1 MNIPNFLTMI
11 RFFMIPAFILVFF
24 SSIENNILIATY
36 IFILAGITDVL
47 DGYIARKYNLIT
59 KAGTVLD
66 PLADKL
72 MQITV
77 LLSFTIAGFLPVWV
91 IVVVG
96 LKELMM
102 IIGGLILYFFEH
114 ETVIPANK
122 YGKIATL
129 SFYVAILS
137 VAFKVPTMLS
147 YFLIILAVA
156 LTIFAFI
163 NYLNDFRH
171 IKSGYYGKDLKRDID
186 K

>member
-11 RFFMIPAFILVFF
+11 RFFMIPVFILVFF
-24 SSIENNILIATY
+24 SPIENNILIATY

-77 LLSFTIAGFLPVWV
+77 LLSFTIADFLPIWV
-91 IVVVG
+91 IAVVG
-96 LKELMM
+96 LKEILM
-102 IIGGLILYFFEH
+102 IIGGLILYFFEQK
-114 ETVIPANK
+114 TVIPADK
-122 YGKIATL
+122 YGKIATI
-129 SFYVAILS
+129 SFYIAILS
-137 VAFKVPTMLS
+137 VAFKAPALLS
-147 YFLIILAVA
+147 YFLVTLAVT
-156 LTIFAFI
+156 LTIIAFI
-163 NYLNDFRH
+163 NYLNDFRLV
-171 IKSGYYGKDLKRDID
+171 KKGCCSKDFERNID